1 MLVTFKNTLIGS
13 IFIITI
19 DMIYLTLNKNFY
31 EPILEP
37 NIQLN
42 YTSAVISWII
52 IIIAIQL
59 LVLSRKDLIEQDAIL
74 YGAFLGFAMYGVYN
88 ATNFA
93 TYPNKAKVRW
103 YVVIILEGNV
113 FVICLIKLMMQ
124 SYEICWSPSGF

>member
-1 MLVTFKNTLIGS
+1 MLVTLKNTLIGS

-37 NIQLN
+37 NLQFN

-59 LVLSRKDLIEQDAIL
+59 LVLSRKDLTEQDAIL
-74 YGAFLGFAMYGVYN
+74 YGAFLGFSMYGLYN

-93 TYPNKAKVRW
+93 TYPNKWNTKIAFFDTLW
-103 YVVIILEGNV
+103 GT
-113 FVICLIKLMMQ
+113 FVTSLS
-124 SYEICWSPSGF
+124 SYFLYKINQ